1 MVFAPRSDKTHYI
14 EVCNYNGQWSM
25 IFAPRSDNG
34 QIPYER
40 YHLYG
45 KLQSRP
51 LLSEFF
57 KDLIVMTFASCPLS
71 CAGKKI
77 QNFAEN

>member
-1 MVFAPRSDKTHYI
+1 
-14 EVCNYNGQWSM
+14 M

-57 KDLIVMTFASCPLS
+57 KDLIVMDFALFVPDNETKLIYSCFTLFS
-71 CAGKKI
+71 
-77 QNFAEN
+77 

>member
-1 MVFAPRSDKTHYI
+1 
-14 EVCNYNGQWSM
+14 M

-34 QIPYER
+34 QIPIER
-40 YHLYG
+40 HHLYW

-57 KDLIVMTFASCPLS
+57 KDLIVMCHSKDVCE
-71 CAGKKI
+71 GEKKI
-77 QNFAEN
+77 SSPEG